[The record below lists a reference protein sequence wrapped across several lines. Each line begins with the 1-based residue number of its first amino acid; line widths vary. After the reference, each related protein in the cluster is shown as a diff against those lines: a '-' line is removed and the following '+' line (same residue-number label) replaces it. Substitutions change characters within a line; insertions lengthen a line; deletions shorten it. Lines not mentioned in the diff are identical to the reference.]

1 MATLNRR
8 TLIALAGTALLAARP
23 LLAAGRPILSVR
35 NAAGVNTDFDHD
47 GLAALPQ
54 DGYAIETP
62 WTEGRHAYAGPLLK
76 TVLAAASATEGTSVT
91 LTALNDYAIAIPMS
105 DVTEHKLLL
114 AMTADGVAMSV
125 REKGPLWLL
134 YPLGDEPG
142 LNVPEY
148 HARMIWQVRSIA
160 VS

>member
-1 MATLNRR
+1 MATLSRR
-8 TLIALAGTALLAARP
+8 TLIALAGATIVAGRP
-23 LLAAGRPILSVR
+23 LLAAGRAILSVR
-35 NAAGVNTDFDHD
+35 NAAGASTDFDRD
-47 GLAALPQ
+47 ALAAMPQ
-54 DGYAIETP
+54 DGYAMETP

-76 TVLAAASATEGTSVT
+76 TVLAAASATEGTTVT
-91 LTALNDYAIAIPMS
+91 LTALNDYAITIPMS
-105 DVTEHKLLL
+105 DVTAHRLLL
-114 AMTADGVAMSV
+114 ALTSDGAAMSV

-134 YPLGDEPG
+134 YPLADEPG